1 MSSNLTAP
9 TTLRMNKLILN
20 ISVLL
25 SFALCGLCLVQ
36 WKRETALTVEKGG
49 LKSEIYTN
57 KVVIQG
63 LELNLN
69 TAKSELT
76 RVEAIRTAQE
86 VTLKTNQVRITELQT
101 QLTKAEEERDQKTT
115 MVEQY
120 KAALE
125 EANTNIHKL
134 NEAVIK
140 RDEAIKQVVADRDAR
155 IEEYNK
161 LGGEYKKLADE
172 YSKVVGEYNKLVDE
186 VKAANEAAK
195 GRK

>member
-1 MSSNLTAP
+1 
-9 TTLRMNKLILN
+9 MNKLILN

-36 WKRETALTVEKGG
+36 WQRETALTVEKGT
-49 LKSEIYTN
+49 LKNEIYTN
-57 KVVIQG
+57 KVALQG
-63 LELNLN
+63 LELGLN

-76 RVEAIRTAQE
+76 RVESIRTMQE
-86 VTLKTNQVRITELQT
+86 GVIRTNQTRLGELQV
-101 QLTKAEEERDQKTT
+101 QLTRAEEERDQKTT

-125 EANTNIHKL
+125 EANSNIEKL
-134 NEAVIK
+134 NSAVIK
-140 RDEAIKQVVADRDAR
+140 RDEAIKQVVADRDQR

-186 VKAANEAAK
+186 VKAANEATRQGK
-195 GRK
+195 K